1 MNRRDVLKA
10 LGALPIAS
18 AWAGCRHDD
27 SQPAPTPTVTPA
39 TAPAVKVKRLQ
50 ILLEGPFAVVLQQK
64 SRRLIAFV
72 PKPDPGRPDLEH
84 HFCFNSPQPIDGI
97 SKNPRNFQ
105 FELQEDGLRKNTDP
119 LPYVNADFN
128 DFKAETQVWTQP
140 PSLVNL
146 NLPFPNSINFG
157 GRPLHVKFASRA
169 LKATGIMPTN
179 YIIEYYVDNPAKI
192 AMMCRQMVGGVAV
205 SSPNCPPGIIRYFF
219 GVGPDLKD
227 PKTKQKHAVDFFN
240 TVLLAKCFPQLREK
254 YTLVDIEKSEDESEE
269 TPMTHPTAFNDA
281 ETPALVPA
289 VLQSSQRLR
298 LLRVASLVDCQLG
311 GILVR
316 THTPA
321 LPSLP

>member
-50 ILLEGPFAVVLQQK
+50 ILLEGPFAVVLQKQK
-64 SRRLIAFV
+64 TSRRLIAFV
-72 PKPDPGRPDLEH
+72 PRPDPGKPDLDH
-84 HFCFNSPQPIDGI
+84 YFCFNEPQKKLGTSKD
-97 SKNPRNFQ
+97 SKNFE
-105 FELQEDGLRKNTDP
+105 FELPEDGLKTNAAV

-140 PSLVNL
+140 PSLVSL

-179 YIIEYYVDNPAKI
+179 YIIEYNVDNPAKI
-192 AMMCRQMVGGVAV
+192 AMMCRQMGGVAV

-227 PKTKQKHAVDFFN
+227 AKTKQKHAVDFFN

-281 ETPALVPA
+281 EAPALVPA
-289 VLQSSQRLR
+289 VLQSSQRPR

-311 GILVR
+311 GILVG
-316 THTPA
+316 TDTPA
-321 LPSLP
+321 LP